1 MIFRLQDII
10 FDAWALIDTGR
21 DGRKPRKVVA
31 LCLTQEQ
38 AQEIQQAEIDQGCDV
53 CDIEKTRA
61 VALHGYLIEAPG
73 DLFAV
78 ASGKNEDREVMLK
91 AKAKAAALAKLTVEE
106 KALLGIEQ

>member
-10 FDAWALIDTGR
+10 VDAWALIDTGT

-31 LCLTQEQ
+31 LCLTREQ
-38 AQEIQQAEIDQGCDV
+38 AQELVQAEIAEARFY
-53 CDIEKTRA
+53 DIEKTRA

-106 KALLGIEQ
+106 KALLGIKD